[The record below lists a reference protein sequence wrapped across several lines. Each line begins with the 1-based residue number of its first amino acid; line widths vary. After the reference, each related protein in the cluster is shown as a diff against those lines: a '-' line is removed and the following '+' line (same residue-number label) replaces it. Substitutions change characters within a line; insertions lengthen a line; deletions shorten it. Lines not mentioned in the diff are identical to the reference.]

1 MAQLR
6 KTQALL
12 ARSQDRVR
20 ELEQSHRPT
29 SSNSS
34 VPPSANP
41 IGAPRPTV
49 KKPTGRKPGAQIGH
63 VGRGRRLLPVEK
75 MDAVIEH
82 RPTVCRQC
90 HALLDQTAGSQVVG
104 RHQVAELPEVA
115 VTLSEHQSLC
125 CRCDRCGAVTRGLIP
140 PEIAASSTGPRLTAA
155 IGILG
160 AWVKGS
166 RRAVAEVVAKTL
178 GCPIALGSIG
188 ARERELSDAL
198 EHPYLDLA
206 ASVSLAP
213 VKYVDETSWKLHG
226 QDRWL
231 FVAANLHQAVF
242 RIEKSR
248 THPSLLRLLNG
259 KARGTICSDRC
270 GIYDL
275 WPLHRRGV
283 CWAHLKRDF
292 VAVVER
298 GGAGEAIGQQALEIT
313 AGVFD
318 RWHQFKARQVTR
330 TQLCRGIE
338 PLRSQMHQALEAG
351 AGCGQKKIAGLCR
364 RLLKCEQAL
373 WRFADTPGLEPTNNL
388 AERMLRPAVIWRKK
402 SFGCHSQ
409 AGCDYVQRMLSVIQ
423 TLRLRNAN
431 VLDYLAAA
439 VQAHRQ
445 GLSPPPMPGSSKNPS
460 GKTHDKPRRAKETD
474 PATSLD
480 QDLRKIA

>member
-1 MAQLR
+1 MSQLR

-12 ARSQDRVR
+12 ARSQDRIR
-20 ELEQSHRPT
+20 ELEQSRRPT

-34 VPPSANP
+34 IAPSANP

-63 VGRGRRLLPVEK
+63 VGRSRRLVPVEQVNR
-75 MDAVIEH
+75 VIEH
-82 RPTVCRQC
+82 RPTACQRC
-90 HALLDQTAGSQVVG
+90 HALLDQTARSQVVG

-115 VTLSEHQSLC
+115 VMLTEHQSLS
-125 CRCDRCGAVTRGLIP
+125 CRCERCGTVTRGLIP
-140 PEIAASSTGPRLTAA
+140 PDIAASSTGPRLTAA
-155 IGILG
+155 IGIWG

-178 GCPIALGSIG
+178 GCPIALGSIS
-188 ARERELSDAL
+188 ARERELSDSL
-198 EHPYLDLA
+198 EQPYLDLA
-206 ASVSLAP
+206 ASLSLAP

-226 QDRWL
+226 QERWL
-231 FVAANLHQAVF
+231 FVAANQHQVVF
-242 RIEKSR
+242 RIEKTR

-275 WPLHRRGV
+275 WPLDKRQV

-292 VAVVER
+292 VAMAER
-298 GGAGEAIGQQALEIT
+298 DKAAGTTGTKALEIT
-313 AGVFD
+313 AQVFD
-318 RWHQFKARQVTR
+318 LWHSFKDKKLTR
-330 TQLCRGIE
+330 TQLREGIK
-338 PLRSQMHQALEAG
+338 PLAAQMHQALEAG
-351 AGCGQKKIAGLCR
+351 ARGGPKKTAGVCR

-373 WRFADTPGLEPTNNL
+373 WRFCHTPGLDPTNNL

-423 TLRLRNAN
+423 TLRLRSVN
-431 VLDYLAAA
+431 VLDYLSAA
-439 VQAHRQ
+439 VQAHRK
-445 GLSPPPMPGSSKNPS
+445 GLSPPAIPKPLNGHKSKAAALE
-460 GKTHDKPRRAKETD
+460 KHH
-474 PATSLD
+474 ATQRLD